1 MKDYVG
7 VGIVG
12 LGGISIVHEAG
23 YQDDRRSRI
32 VAMCDSDGEL
42 ARARVKQ
49 YDAKAYTN
57 FKDLIRDPAVDI
69 VDITLPH
76 KLHYKVAKDAIEH
89 GKNVI
94 VEKPITLTYNEAVAL
109 IKISKDSNAKF
120 TVAENTKFVKLY
132 QAVETLLREEKIGEI
147 WQVRTLI
154 AGSEVERLTDIN
166 NWIRKKESGGGI
178 IIDAGVHTFYL
189 YKWLFGGVKSIHTFL
204 WNRIKGTDVEDN
216 AIMVGVLEDGAQF
229 QAQLSDTAQSPWT
242 ERLEIYG
249 SKGVIIGDQL
259 SDPPLKIYE
268 GPMDDE
274 GQAVGGIEYNPA
286 GWKAI
291 SIMEEVKDFVGAVIE
306 NRIPGVDPE
315 DAANAV
321 KVAELAYKNFSRL
334 SEGHD

>member
-1 MKDYVG
+1 MKAFVG

-23 YQDDRRSRI
+23 YQDDRRAKI
-32 VAMCDSDGEL
+32 VAMCDSDEEL
-42 ARARVKQ
+42 ARARARQ
-49 YDAKAYTN
+49 YDAKAYTDFN
-57 FKDLIRDPAVDI
+57 DLIRDPAVDT

-76 KLHYKVAKDAIEH
+76 KLHYKVAKEAMQH

-94 VEKPITLTYNEAVAL
+94 VEKPITLTYSEAADL
-109 IKISKDSNAKF
+109 IKISKDSNTKF
-120 TVAENTKFVKLY
+120 TVAENTRFVKLY
-132 QAVETLLREEKIGEI
+132 QVVEKLLREKKVGEI
-147 WQVRTLI
+147 WLVRTLI
-154 AGSEVERLTDIN
+154 AGSEVERLTDLN
-166 NWIRKKESGGGI
+166 NWIRKKGSGGGI

-216 AIMVGVLEDGAQF
+216 AIMVGLLEGGAQF

-249 SKGVIIGDQL
+249 SNGVIIGDQL

-268 GPMDDE
+268 GPMADE
-274 GQAVGGIEYNPA
+274 GQAVEGIEYNPA

-306 NRIPGVDPE
+306 DRIPGVDPE
-315 DAANAV
+315 DAAYAV
-321 KVAELAYKNFSRL
+321 KVAEMAYNNFSRL
-334 SEGHD
+334 SENHD

>member
-1 MKDYVG
+1 MKDLVG

-23 YQDDRRSRI
+23 YQDDQRARI
-32 VAMCDSDGEL
+32 VAMCDQDLEL
-42 ARARVKQ
+42 SRSRAKQ
-49 YDAKAYTN
+49 YDAKAYTD

-76 KLHYKVAKDAIEH
+76 KLHYIVAKNALEH

-94 VEKPITLTYNEAVAL
+94 VEKPITITFNEAVDL
-109 IKISKDSNAKF
+109 IQVSKGSNAKF
-120 TVAENTKFVKLY
+120 TVAENTRFVKLY
-132 QAVETLLREEKIGEI
+132 QAVETLLRERKVGEI

-154 AGSEVERLTDIN
+154 AGSEVERLSDAS
-166 NWIRKKESGGGI
+166 NWIRKRESGGGI

-189 YKWLFGGVKSIHTFL
+189 FKWLFGGVKFIRTFL
-204 WNRIKGTDVEDN
+204 WSRVKGIDVEDN
-216 AIMVGVLEDGAQF
+216 AIMVGVLENGAQF
-229 QAQLSDTAQSPWT
+229 QAQLTDTAQNPWT

-259 SDPPLKIYE
+259 SNPPLKIYE

-274 GQAVGGIEYNPA
+274 GQAVEGIEYNPA

-306 NRIPGVDPE
+306 NRNPGVDPE
-315 DAANAV
+315 DAAYAV
-321 KVAELAYKNFSRL
+321 KVAEMAYENSFRL
-334 SEGHD
+334 SESHD